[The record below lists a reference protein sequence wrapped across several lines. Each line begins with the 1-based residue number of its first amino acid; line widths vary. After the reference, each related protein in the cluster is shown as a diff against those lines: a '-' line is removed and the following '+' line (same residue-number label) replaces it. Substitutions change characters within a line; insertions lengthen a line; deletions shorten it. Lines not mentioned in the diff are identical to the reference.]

1 MCRFFEIFSSFSDIG
16 CDTMRVLEGTSGR
29 TTLPCLGFLRMV
41 AWSLLFLSMTDAR
54 SMVSACNV
62 RKGLLV
68 HYNLFR
74 KLKSNIKSSTILR
87 ARRIDVKRR
96 TYKAI
101 FKTLTK

>member
-16 CDTMRVLEGTSGR
+16 CDTLRVLEGASGR
-29 TTLPCLGFLRMV
+29 NTLPCLGFLRMV
-41 AWSLLFLSMTDAR
+41 AWALLFFSMTDAR
-54 SMVSACNV
+54 SMVSACSA

-74 KLKSNIKSSTILR
+74 KLKSNIKSSKILR